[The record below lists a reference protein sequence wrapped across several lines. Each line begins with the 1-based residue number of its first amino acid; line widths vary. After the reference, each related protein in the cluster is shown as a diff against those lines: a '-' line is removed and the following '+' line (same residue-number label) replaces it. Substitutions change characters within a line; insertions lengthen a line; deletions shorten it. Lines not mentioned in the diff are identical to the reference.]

1 MSLDK
6 PAIYDVIILG
16 AGAAGLMAALTAAKR
31 GRKVL
36 ILEKSNKVGKK
47 ILMSGGGR
55 CNFTNQFVNADNFLS
70 HNHHFCKAALSRYS
84 SQDFINMVENHNIKY
99 EKRKHNQLFCLN
111 SSKDILNMLLKECE
125 KNNVEIITHCEVSF
139 VSNLYKNIEEH
150 NSLYKDNKPR
160 FLIRGTQSSEKIFE
174 KKCNSLVV
182 ATGGLSVPTLGGSG
196 YGYNIAEQFSLLKK
210 DTSPGLVPF
219 TFDEN
224 FKAISDRLSGI
235 AFEIIVKCNKTSFR
249 ENLLFTHRGLSGPAI
264 LQISSYWK
272 PGDCIIINLM
282 PNENTYSLLIHAKKN
297 RKHSLLRT
305 YLNDK
310 FPKAFVL
317 EIQKL
322 WWQDLSEKP
331 LAEIPDKKLKFIG
344 EKINAWELKPSS
356 TEGYRT
362 AEVTLGG
369 VDTVYLS
376 SKTMEVKH
384 QQGLYFIG
392 EVIDVSGHLGGF
404 NFQWAWASGYT
415 AGLCI

>member
-55 CNFTNQFVNADNFLS
+55 CNFTNQFVTADNFLS
-70 HNHHFCKAALSRYS
+70 HNRHFCKGALSRYS
-84 SQDFINMVENHNIKY
+84 SQDFIDMVEKYNIKY

-125 KNNVEIITHCEVSF
+125 KQDVQIITHCEVSF
-139 VSNLYKNIEEH
+139 VSNLYKNIEEY
-150 NSLYKDNKPR
+150 NSLYKENKSR
-160 FLIRGTQSSEKIFE
+160 FLIRGIQSSEKTFE

-235 AFEIIVKCNKTSFR
+235 AFEIIVKCNKISFR

-272 PGDCIIINLM
+272 PGDAIIINLM
-282 PNENTYSLLIHAKKN
+282 PNENSYKLLINAKNNK
-297 RKHSLLRT
+297 KHSLLRT

-317 EIQKL
+317 EMQKL

-369 VDTVYLS
+369 VDTDYLS

-384 QQGLYFIG
+384 QPGLYFIG
-392 EVIDVSGHLGGF
+392 EVIDISGHLGGF

-415 AGLCI
+415 AGLYI

>member
-6 PAIYDVIILG
+6 SAIYDVIILG

-55 CNFTNQFVNADNFLS
+55 CNFTNQFVTADNFLS
-70 HNHHFCKAALSRYS
+70 HNHHFCKGALSRYS
-84 SQDFINMVENHNIKY
+84 SQDFIDMVEKYNIKY

-125 KNNVEIITHCEVSF
+125 KQDVQIITHCEVNF
-139 VSNLYKNIEEH
+139 VSNLYENIEEY
-150 NSLYKDNKPR
+150 NSLYKDNKSR
-160 FLIRGTQSSEKIFE
+160 FLIRGIQSSEKTFE

-235 AFEIIVKCNKTSFR
+235 AFEIIVKCNKISFR

-272 PGDCIIINLM
+272 PGETIIINLM
-282 PNENTYSLLIHAKKN
+282 PNENAYKLLINAKNNK
-297 RKHSLLRT
+297 KHSLLRT

-310 FPKAFVL
+310 FPRAFVL
-317 EIQKL
+317 EMQKL

-369 VDTVYLS
+369 VDTDYLS

-384 QQGLYFIG
+384 QPGLYFIG
-392 EVIDVSGHLGGF
+392 EVIDISGHLGGF

-415 AGLCI
+415 AGLYI